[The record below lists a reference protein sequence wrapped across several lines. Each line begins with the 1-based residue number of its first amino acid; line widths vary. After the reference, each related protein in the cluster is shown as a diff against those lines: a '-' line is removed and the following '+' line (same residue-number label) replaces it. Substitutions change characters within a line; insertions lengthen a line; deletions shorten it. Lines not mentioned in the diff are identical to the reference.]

1 MEAQQTTLSPE
12 ASMELQSPSTEQVQ
26 VTQTE
31 ASPVGQAAPSL
42 ESLVDQIATLI
53 GVEEVSKEVL
63 DEVGKLR
70 SVVRRR
76 LQEIN
81 MSRSVTPEEV
91 EAAAVQEA
99 RLGDLNRTIR
109 EHERKV
115 LEQRTA
121 LFAANKERGEQILG
135 ELATL
140 LDAGEDFGKVYAEFH
155 RLKDEWQICRPLDP
169 QDEAA
174 LRKTFGELRDKFYEL
189 KAINEELREY
199 DYRKNLE
206 IKRALLDELK
216 ALTEQTDVL
225 ALYQSA
231 LPLISKWHELGPVAK
246 DIRAE
251 IHGEFKTLTTQIYK
265 LHQGYHDE
273 RKAREQENLEAKTR
287 LCEEVEAII
296 AKQPESYA
304 AWQATSEQ
312 LKALQEEW
320 RKIGYATKKENDRI
334 YQRFRQS
341 YDSFYAQWKEFTRD
355 MHQQRKSHNQRKEQL
370 IDEVR
375 LIAES
380 NDWEAGTQ
388 RIKEI
393 QQEWK
398 GLNIPS
404 VRANHKLWVE
414 LRKHI
419 DTFFERKAAEQKAQG
434 SSYEQNL
441 ERKRAIIARLEAL
454 KEVTDLGAL
463 RKQLDILG
471 VEWKEIGHVPGKYK
485 DEINGSYKAYMD
497 EYYGRLRQGRE
508 QRRLEGYSSKIDQV
522 ARQEGGVQ
530 QELRKLQHALERAK
544 SELQTYENN
553 LGFLNVDNKGGA
565 GLLKIVE
572 RKREQL
578 AGEVALMEEKLAL
591 LRSKL

>member
-1 MEAQQTTLSPE
+1 METQHTTLSPE
-12 ASMELQSPSTEQVQ
+12 VQIDLQSPSTEQVQ
-26 VTQTE
+26 ATQAE
-31 ASPVGQAAPSL
+31 ATPQEQGANSL
-42 ESLVDQIATLI
+42 KTLIDRIATLI
-53 GVEEVSKEVL
+53 SVEEVSKEVL
-63 DEVGKLR
+63 EEVSKLR
-70 SVVRRR
+70 SVARRR

-81 MSRSVTPEEV
+81 SSRTVTPEEV
-91 EAAAVQEA
+91 EVAAIQEA

-121 LFAANKERGEQILG
+121 LFAANKDRGAQILSD
-135 ELATL
+135 LAAL

-155 RLKDEWQICRPLDP
+155 RLKDEWQACRPLDP

-174 LRKTFGELRDKFYEL
+174 LRKTFAELRDKFYEL

-206 IKRALLDELK
+206 AKRALLDELK
-216 ALTEQTDVL
+216 ALSEQTDVL

-251 IHGEFKTLTTQIYK
+251 VHGEFKALTTQIYK

-273 RKAREQENLEAKTR
+273 RKAREQANLEAKTR
-287 LCEEVEAII
+287 LCEAVEAII
-296 AKQPESYA
+296 AEQPEGYA
-304 AWQATSEQ
+304 AWQVTSER

-341 YDSFYAQWKEFTRD
+341 YDTFYAKWKSFTSE
-355 MHQQRKSHNQRKEQL
+355 MHHQRKSHNQRKEQL
-370 IDEVR
+370 IEEVKR
-375 LIAES
+375 IAEG

-419 DTFFERKAAEQKAQG
+419 DAFFERKAAEQKAQG
-434 SSYEQNL
+434 TSYEQNL
-441 ERKRAIIARLEAL
+441 ERKRAILDQLANL
-454 KEVTDLGAL
+454 KEVTDLSEL
-463 RKQLDILG
+463 RKHLDSLG
-471 VEWKEIGHVPGKYK
+471 GLWKEIGHVPGKYK
-485 DEINGSYKAYMD
+485 DEINGKYKAYMD
-497 EYYGRLRQGRE
+497 EYYNRLRQGRE
-508 QRRLEGYSSKIDQV
+508 QRRLEGYSSKIEQV

-530 QELRKLQHALERAK
+530 QELRKLQYALERAK

-565 GLLKIVE
+565 GLLKMVE

>member
-1 MEAQQTTLSPE
+1 METQQTTLSHE
-12 ASMELQSPSTEQVQ
+12 ASIELQSPSTEQVQ

-31 ASPVGQAAPSL
+31 MPTQGQAMPSL

-63 DEVGKLR
+63 DEVSKLR
-70 SVVRRR
+70 SAARRR

-81 MSRSVTPEEV
+81 SSRSVTPEEV
-91 EAAAVQEA
+91 ESAAVQEA

-121 LFAANKERGEQILG
+121 LFAANKERCVQLLG
-135 ELATL
+135 ELAEL

-155 RLKDEWQICRPLDP
+155 RLKDEWQACRPLDP

-341 YDSFYAQWKEFTRD
+341 YDSFYSQWKEFTRD